1 VSSISRDTCKTS
13 AETTTSIN
21 RDGFVMVQP
30 KAFCRA
36 AAELAQAGAQPDA
49 STGDPTMDALAV
61 RGPGLPPPPPGTQ
74 YSPTIYGAPVGAR
87 TASDST
93 VAWIRRT
100 ACQSFQLQSENG
112 WVAAGPAPI
121 EFTRQRVVT
130 FVRSLTA
137 ACSTVELLRSIEF

>member
-1 VSSISRDTCKTS
+1 MGELRLRVARRKATVGPGRNHPSTIIANAGLPCFSAQPHSSPSCKGVSSISRDTCKTS
-13 AETTTSIN
+13 VETTTSIN

-36 AAELAQAGAQPDA
+36 AAELAQAGAQPNA

-74 YSPTIYGAPVGAR
+74 YSPTIYGAPAGAR

-93 VAWIRRT
+93 VA
-100 ACQSFQLQSENG
+100 
-112 WVAAGPAPI
+112 
-121 EFTRQRVVT
+121 
-130 FVRSLTA
+130 
-137 ACSTVELLRSIEF
+137 